1 MRKKIIEIRIAL
13 LHATYHRNFKKAML
27 AKENVNLNSFKKH
40 VYRAED
46 AWRKIVILTE
56 KIKTN
61 G

>member
-1 MRKKIIEIRIAL
+1 MRKKLIEIRIAL

-27 AKENVNLNSFKKH
+27 EKENVDLHTFKKH
-40 VYRAED
+40 VYKAED

>member
-1 MRKKIIEIRIAL
+1 MRKKLIEIRIAL

-27 AKENVNLNSFKKH
+27 AKENVDLHTFKKH
-40 VYRAED
+40 VYKAED